1 VAQQLK
7 GVTMTPELFEQI
19 GAALYGAE
27 WRTPLSRD
35 LGVSYLNVRRWAAG
49 EKFIPPGV
57 ADELHELLTRELQA
71 RRVTLAA
78 VEAALSATQVA
89 IYQERNNG

>member
-19 GAALYGAE
+19 GEALYGEE

-49 EKFIPPGV
+49 DKAIPPGV
-57 ADELHELLTRELQA
+57 EAELRQLLADELLA
-71 RRVTLAA
+71 RQGALAA
-78 VEAALSATQVA
+78 VEAAIAQ
-89 IYQERNNG
+89 QEASDG